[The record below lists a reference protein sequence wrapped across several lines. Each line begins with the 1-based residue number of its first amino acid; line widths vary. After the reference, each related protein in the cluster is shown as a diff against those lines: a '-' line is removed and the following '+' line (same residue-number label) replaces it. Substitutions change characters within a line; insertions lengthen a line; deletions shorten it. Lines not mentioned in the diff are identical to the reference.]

1 MKPLYININ
10 NEQIQSNDEL
20 EVLNYD
26 LDSDFFFYLGEKI
39 AKNCKV
45 ENENALIT
53 DFNTQD
59 NAEDYQKIIA
69 QWHELKTILFSE
81 VCEGEFKFTLPNG
94 YIHWLRYSEKY
105 NHVHDKNF
113 SHSESPVISIDLEE
127 LYEESVEDMQRKVL
141 RTLKRNDL
149 YLGVDEIVFND
160 DAVTRK
166 SSIIRTIKDK
176 YEGVGFKTYKKWL
189 QDNDEKPHTTPQIC
203 EKCEKNP
210 CECYFDEQCCYAVAV
225 NLNKEPSW
233 SSVERKYKFYNHN
246 GQPLDDNEY
255 YVVAE
260 NEWSNYHIK
269 TNLLVIR
276 TAGDSTLY
284 YICPNGD
291 FYKIG
296 EYDYETGQ
304 RVGISNNKDYW
315 KYQAFI
321 IQNKYILYRNG
332 FDHTLYEICANNSPR
347 LLSKFQS
354 KINFANSSYSYICR
368 DLLTNGEY
376 TINWKTGEL
385 INIPNSHFSIILGY
399 NNDSPIYLIPPKRWN
414 PETDYYKNSSVVDS
428 EGNFLW
434 KFNADTFQVL
444 SNNLLLLDSGKN
456 QVKNLDGKTII
467 NTNDSIDEV
476 KICGYDCLIF
486 DEKIYVISKNK
497 LVNYLYEKVYIIVS
511 NNKANVYDNQT
522 DELISAFCLKGVYS
536 YDGDG
541 GEEYLDMDSD
551 IYIIPFEEWGEQG
564 NIYSI
569 SQCKKI
575 YTTIGNERFIG
586 AKNDK
591 FIVEGETYFEIYDN
605 KGTLLR
611 TLEKGDDP
619 VVTPV
624 LHNNGYISW
633 FNVNQNRIEYY
644 DTFLN
649 PYYISE
655 HSEINYGSGVSVL
668 SKDCVIINAEH
679 ETFVFRHGECIYRGF
694 RLDKLDENNFYGAY
708 YNFEDKENNWCVVN
722 VTNGTIPVH
731 GKCGEVYL
739 IK

>member
-1 MKPLYININ
+1 MKTLYININ
-10 NEQIQSNDEL
+10 NEQIQSNEELIVLPHRLDIDMLFHIGEDIANGCRIEDER
-20 EVLNYD
+20 
-26 LDSDFFFYLGEKI
+26 K
-39 AKNCKV
+39 
-45 ENENALIT
+45 LIT
-53 DFNTQD
+53 DFNISG
-59 NAEDYQKIIA
+59 NEDEYKQFIK
-69 QWHELKTILFSE
+69 QMDELKFILFGNEYKGSF
-81 VCEGEFKFTLPNG
+81 EFKLPAK
-94 YIHWLRYSEKY
+94 YLDWLKYSSEWNDIY
-105 NHVHDKNF
+105 SKNF
-113 SHSESPVISIDLEE
+113 SSGKSSIIIDLKE
-127 LYEESVEDMQRKVL
+127 LYEASVKNLQKEILRKL
-141 RTLKRNDL
+141 ERDDL
-149 YLGVDEIVFND
+149 CLEIDEIVFND

-166 SSIIRTIKDK
+166 SPIIRTIKDK

-189 QDNDEKPHTTPQIC
+189 QDNDEKLHTTPQIC

-255 YVVAE
+255 YIVAE

-321 IQNKYILYRNG
+321 IQNKYILHRNG

-385 INIPNSHFSIILGY
+385 INISNSRFSIILGY

-536 YDGDG
+536 YG
-541 GEEYLDMDSD
+541 GGGKEYLDMDSD

-564 NIYSI
+564 DIYSI

-575 YTTIGNERFIG
+575 YTTIGNERFVG

-611 TLEKGDDP
+611 TLEKGDNP

-655 HSEINYGSGVSVL
+655 HSEINYVSGVSVL
-668 SKDCVIINAEH
+668 SKDCVIIEAEH
-679 ETFVFRHGECIYRGF
+679 ETFVFRHGECIYSGF
-694 RLDKLDENNFYGAY
+694 RLDKLDENNFYGAD
-708 YNFEDKENNWCVVN
+708 YNFEDKKNNWCVVN

>member
-1 MKPLYININ
+1 MSKSLYININ
-10 NEQIQSNDEL
+10 NEEFQSNEEL
-20 EVLNYD
+20 EVLKHD

-39 AKNCKV
+39 AKDCKV

-69 QWHELKTILFSE
+69 QWHKLKTILFSE
-81 VCEGEFKFTLPNG
+81 ECEGKFNFTLPNG

-105 NHVHDKNF
+105 NHVYDKNF
-113 SHSESPVISIDLEE
+113 SHGEPAVITIDLEE
-127 LYEESVEDMQRKVL
+127 LYEDSVEDLQRKIL
-141 RTLKRNDL
+141 RKLQRDDL
-149 YLGVDEIVFND
+149 YLEIDEIIFND
-160 DAVTRK
+160 DIVTRK

-176 YEGVGFKTYKKWL
+176 YEVLGFKTYKKWL
-189 QDNDEKPHTTPQIC
+189 QDNDEKTHTTSQVC
-203 EKCEKNP
+203 ENCVKNP
-210 CECYFDEQCCYAVAV
+210 GECYFDEQCCYAVADW
-225 NLNKEPSW
+225 L
-233 SSVERKYKFYNHN
+233 SVERKYKFYNHN

-255 YVVAE
+255 YIVAE
-260 NEWSNYHIK
+260 SEWSNYHIK

-276 TAGDSTLY
+276 TAEDSALTYL
-284 YICPNGD
+284 CPNGN

-296 EYDYETGQ
+296 EYDFETGE
-304 RVGISNNKDYW
+304 RVGNSNNKDYW
-315 KYQAFI
+315 KFQASI
-321 IQNKYILYRNG
+321 IQNKYILYKNG
-332 FDHTLYEICANNSPR
+332 FDYTLYEICANNSPR

-354 KINFANSSYSYICR
+354 KINFAYSYSYICR

-385 INIPNSHFSIILGY
+385 INIPNSRFSIILGY

-414 PETDYYKNSSVVDS
+414 PETDNYKNSSVVDS

-444 SNNLLLLDSGKN
+444 SNNLLLLDGGKN
-456 QVKNLDGKTII
+456 QVKNLGGETII

-536 YDGDG
+536 YNGDG

-564 NIYSI
+564 DIYSI
-569 SQCKKI
+569 SHCKKI
-575 YTTIGNERFIG
+575 YTTLGNERFIS

-605 KGTLLR
+605 NGTLLK
-611 TLEKGDDP
+611 TLAKEGDSVDP
-619 VVTPV
+619 PV
-624 LHNNGYISW
+624 LHDNGYISW
-633 FNVNQNRIEYY
+633 FNASQNRIEYY
-644 DTFLN
+644 DTYLN
-649 PYYISE
+649 HYFSE
-655 HSEINYGSGVSVL
+655 HSEINDVSSVFDL
-668 SKDCVIINAEH
+668 SKDYMIINSEL
-679 ETFVFRHGECIYRGF
+679 TFVFRRGECIYRGY
-694 RLDKLDENNFYGAY
+694 RLDKLDEYNFYGAN
-708 YNFEDKENNWCVVN
+708 YNFEDNENDWCIVN
-722 VTNGTIPVH
+722 VKSGTIPVH
-731 GKCGEVYL
+731 GACGEVYL